1 MMGDE
6 HIKYLKVMT
15 QRAKVIQRMMDLWM
29 KGNVKV
35 LIQQLK
41 MYSYILQ

>member
-1 MMGDE
+1 MSDE
-6 HIKYLKVMT
+6 HNKFLKIMS
-15 QRAKVIQRMMDLWM
+15 QRAKSIQAILDYWM

-41 MYSYILQ
+41 T